1 MADVTTSRR
10 RLSVWLIAGLCVV
23 AVSCQNAPEA
33 REPSA
38 SASQART
45 PLKPSLAKAKL
56 TEATAAAKKWKADAV
71 LIQVAGNGIGDDGME
86 VLWDYGFYSP
96 AAKTCLVVNVAN
108 TTTQQE
114 SGGEM
119 CESPELTDFMDSDQA
134 IAIARKNGV
143 TAPKVTMVVSASA
156 LRKGGVTWT
165 VMDAAGMKSGN
176 IMLDI
181 DAKTGAILSKTKQG

>member
-1 MADVTTSRR
+1 MH
-10 RLSVWLIAGLCVV
+10 LILAVPVL
-23 AVSCQNAPEA
+23 AVSLLGLVACQNAPEA

-38 SASQART
+38 SASQVRT
-45 PLKPSLAKAKL
+45 PVKPSLAKAKL
-56 TEATAAAKKWKADAV
+56 AEATAAAKKWKADAV

-96 AAKTCLVVNVAN
+96 TAKTCLVVNVAN

-114 SGGEM
+114 SGGEI
-119 CESPELTDFMDSDQA
+119 CESPELTEFMDSDQA
-134 IAIARKNGV
+134 IAIARKNGI

-156 LRKGGVTWT
+156 LRKGGATWT

-176 IMLDI
+176 VMLDI